1 MGRCVQRTDQDES
14 FENESAEFMRIAARP
29 SATHEANLVKCS
41 YQLKFGAQSASKYM
55 WRSDTSDANGGP
67 KTLKTAGL
75 RSHSEQQSRGYSACE
90 PDGEAADWQS
100 RPGKIRK
107 CNLF

>member
-14 FENESAEFMRIAARP
+14 FANESAEFMRIAARP
-29 SATHEANLVKCS
+29 SALTSNLVKCS

-75 RSHSEQQSRGYSACE
+75 RSHSKQQSRGYSACE
-90 PDGEAADWQS
+90 LMQKPPTGNRGLE
-100 RPGKIRK
+100 R
-107 CNLF
+107 